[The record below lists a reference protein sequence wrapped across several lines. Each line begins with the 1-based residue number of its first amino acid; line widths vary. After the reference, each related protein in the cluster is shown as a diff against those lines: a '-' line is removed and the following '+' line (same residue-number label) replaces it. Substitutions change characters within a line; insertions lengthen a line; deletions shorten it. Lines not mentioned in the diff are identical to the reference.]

1 MTSFYFLLFL
11 EICYFAFWFSL
22 IAHMSIGFVVYVRTR
37 FLLFFLVNPNRPLGT
52 DLTKSTWCHLK
63 RGEAEMHSAWT
74 LHRSDPNTS
83 DRRRCAW
90 IVRYCPTGTRVV
102 PGMRDSFPADYNIVP
117 VRGKGAL
124 STAPNAVL
132 NDGCSGCNVD
142 GDVQARRYAP
152 CFGGKAV
159 KAFNV

>member
-1 MTSFYFLLFL
+1 
-11 EICYFAFWFSL
+11 
-22 IAHMSIGFVVYVRTR
+22 
-37 FLLFFLVNPNRPLGT
+37 
-52 DLTKSTWCHLK
+52 
-63 RGEAEMHSAWT
+63 
-74 LHRSDPNTS
+74 
-83 DRRRCAW
+83 
-90 IVRYCPTGTRVV
+90 
-102 PGMRDSFPADYNIVP
+102 MRDSFPADYNIVP